1 MRRKTVYLLG
11 TLLMAGLMAS
21 VVFMPHPGRESAHD
35 DQDIV
40 VLLHGLAR
48 GNAVMWLM
56 AVRLE
61 DAGFHVH
68 RVGYSSLNRSPEQM
82 LEEVQSQI
90 DECCAAHPRR
100 VHFVG
105 HSMGGLL
112 IRAYL
117 EDKPVENLGRVVL
130 IGTPNQGTEVVDRFR
145 DRWWMQMLGPAALS
159 LGTDDESFPKSLAA
173 PYYPVG
179 VIAGES
185 RLDIDDEILPG
196 KDDGL
201 VPVEATKLEG
211 MSDFIVVESGHALMR
226 YDEEVARQTI
236 AFLNDG
242 EFLRDVE

>member
-1 MRRKTVYLLG
+1 MRRRIVYVSG
-11 TLLMAGLMAS
+11 TLLLVAVILS
-21 VVFMPHPGRESAHD
+21 YVFMPHPGSESAHD
-35 DQDIV
+35 DKDIV

-48 GNAVMWLM
+48 GNAVMWLL
-56 AVRLE
+56 ASRLK

-68 RVGYSSLNRSPEQM
+68 RVGYGTLNRSPEQM

-90 DECCAAHPRR
+90 DECCAAHQRR

-117 EDKPVENLGRVVL
+117 QDRSVQNLGRVVL

-159 LGTDDESFPKSLAA
+159 LGTDDDSFPNSLAA

-185 RLDIDDEILPG
+185 SRDIDDEILPG

-201 VPVEATKLEG
+201 VPVESTKLEG
-211 MSDFIVVESGHALMR
+211 MSDFIVVETGHAFMR
-226 YDEEVARQTI
+226 YDEEVARQTV
-236 AFLNDG
+236 AFLWDG
-242 EFLRDVE
+242 AFLRNE

>member
-1 MRRKTVYLLG
+1 MKRKTLYLLG
-11 TLLMAGLMAS
+11 LLLAGLVLS
-21 VVFMPHPGRESAHD
+21 FVFTPDPGRESEHGD
-35 DQDIV
+35 KDIV

-56 AVRLE
+56 ASRLE

-117 EDKPVENLGRVVL
+117 EDKPVANLGRVVL

-159 LGTDDESFPKSLAA
+159 LGTDDDSFPKSLAA

-211 MSDFIVVESGHALMR
+211 MSDFVVVESGHAFMR
-226 YDEEVARQTI
+226 YDEEVARQTV
-236 AFLNDG
+236 A
-242 EFLRDVE
+242 FLRDGAFLQDE

>member
-1 MRRKTVYLLG
+1 MRRRLVCLSG
-11 TLLMAGLMAS
+11 TLLLAAVILS
-21 VVFMPHPGRESAHD
+21 YVFMPNPGHESVQD
-35 DQDIV
+35 DKDLV

-48 GNAVMWLM
+48 SNAVMWLL
-56 AVRLE
+56 ASRLE
-61 DAGFHVH
+61 DAGFQVR

-82 LEEVQSQI
+82 LEEVRGQI
-90 DECCAAHPRR
+90 DACCAAHRRR

-117 EDKPVENLGRVVL
+117 EDEPVQNLGRVVL

-159 LGTDDESFPKSLAA
+159 LGTDDDSFPNSLDA

-185 RLDIDDEILPG
+185 WRDIDDEILPG

-211 MSDFIVVESGHALMR
+211 MSDFLVVRTGHAFMR
-226 YDEEVARQTI
+226 YDDEVARQTV
-236 AFLNDG
+236 AFLKDG
-242 EFLRDVE
+242 AFLRNGE

>member
-1 MRRKTVYLLG
+1 MRRKIVYLLI
-11 TLLMAGLMAS
+11 TLLLAGLVS
-21 VVFMPHPGRESAHD
+21 SLVFLPDPGRESEHGD
-35 DQDIV
+35 KDIV
-40 VLLHGLAR
+40 VLIHGLAR
-48 GNAVMWLM
+48 GNAVMWLL
-56 AVRLE
+56 ASRLE

-90 DECCAAHPRR
+90 DECCVAHPRR

-117 EDKPVENLGRVVL
+117 EDRSVENLGRVVL

-159 LGTDDESFPKSLAA
+159 LGTDDESFPKSLAP

-226 YDEEVARQTI
+226 YDEEVARQTV
-236 AFLNDG
+236 AFLSDG
-242 EFLRDVE
+242 EFLRYVE